1 MYKVLIVDD
10 ERIIRE
16 GIGNSI
22 DWENYGF
29 SLCGMAE
36 NGIAAY
42 ENIVHDVPDVV
53 ITDIKMPGMDGLEL
67 ISKVH
72 SEYPQIIFIILSGYG
87 EFEFAN
93 RAMKYGVKYYLL
105 KPCDEDEII
114 KIIKKIAIEKKEEEK
129 KDKFLTDIN
138 ENLKKVL
145 PQVGEQFLRDF
156 IMGVNYSKL
165 ELEYFLR
172 LFDINETKFKLIVLK
187 MENDINAVNTRDVID
202 KFALKNISYDILGQS
217 TVYLST
223 IVDNNILLLIKSI
236 DLAILTDLL
245 SKIKDTFNKYFK
257 NDICIGVSN
266 ENSFES
272 IQKMYLEVQEC
283 LKCEFYLGD
292 NKIITEKVIEFNN
305 SRENLNDSTYN
316 EIIAVSVKTGNIES
330 LNSQLDSFFHIIYQ
344 EKLEIE
350 MAKNYCIEIFLI
362 ILRQGD
368 SKEVSSYTKGLY
380 EIQDKSTLKQISVYI
395 KDIANQIAKKN
406 YENNTENYGAII
418 STVINCVNNNIQNYE
433 LSLTWIAKTVLFI
446 NENYLGK
453 LFYKHTN
460 EKFSRYVVRL
470 RMEKAKEL
478 INSKKDYKIY
488 EITER
493 IGLGDNTQY
502 FSQVFKKYTG
512 YTPSE
517 YRKL

>member
-1 MYKVLIVDD
+1 MYTVLIVDD

-16 GIGNSI
+16 GVASSI
-22 DWENYGF
+22 DWSQYGF
-29 SLCGMAE
+29 LLLGLAE
-36 NGIAAY
+36 NGIDAY
-42 ENIVHDVPDVV
+42 ERIKQDVPDVV

-72 SEYPQIIFIILSGYG
+72 QKFPEIIFIILSGYG

-93 RAMKYGVKYYLL
+93 KAMKYGVKYYLL
-105 KPCDEDEII
+105 KPCDENEII
-114 KIIKKIAIEKKEEEK
+114 NILAKITIEKREKEK
-129 KDKFLTDIN
+129 KDKFLNDIN
-138 ENLKKVL
+138 DNLKKVL
-145 PQVGEQFLRDF
+145 PQVGEQFLRDL
-156 IMGVNYSKL
+156 IMGVNYSKS

-172 LFDINETKFKLIVLK
+172 LFEINETKFKLIVFK
-187 MENDINAVNTRDVID
+187 MDNVVDVID
-202 KFALKNISYDILGQS
+202 KFALKNISYDILNENS
-217 TVYLST
+217 VYLSS
-223 IVDNNILLLIKSI
+223 IIDNNILLLIKSM
-236 DLAILTDLL
+236 DLSILTDLL
-245 SKIKDTFNKYFK
+245 FQIKNTFNKYFK
-257 NDICIGVSN
+257 SDICVGVSN
-266 ENSFES
+266 ENEFEN
-272 IQKMYLEVQEC
+272 IQKMYHEVQDC

-305 SRENLNDSTYN
+305 SRDNFKISTYN
-316 EIIAVSVKTGNIES
+316 ENIPEYVKAGNLES
-330 LNSQLDSFFHIIYQ
+330 LNLELDGFFHMIYD

-368 SKEVSSYTKGLY
+368 FKEVSSYTKGLY
-380 EIQDKSTLKQISVYI
+380 EIQDKSTLKQISIYI
-395 KDIANQIAKKN
+395 KDIANKIAKKN

-418 STVINCVNNNIQNYE
+418 STVINYVNNNIQNYE
-433 LSLTWIAKTVLFI
+433 LSLTWIAKKVLFI

-460 EKFSRYVVRL
+460 EKFSRYVVRI

-478 INSKKDYKIY
+478 IKSNKDYKIY
-488 EITER
+488 EITEQ
-493 IGLGDNTQY
+493 IGLEDNTQY

>member
-16 GIGNSI
+16 GIASSI
-22 DWENYGF
+22 DWNQYGF
-29 SLCGMAE
+29 SLCGLAE
-36 NGIAAY
+36 NGINAY
-42 ENIVHDVPDVV
+42 ECIREDVPDVV

-72 SEYPQIIFIILSGYG
+72 EEFPQIIFIILSGYG

-93 RAMKYGVKYYLL
+93 KAMKYGVKYYLL
-105 KPCDEDEII
+105 KPCDENEII
-114 KIIKKIAIEKKEEEK
+114 KILKKITIEKGEKEK
-129 KDKFLTDIN
+129 KDKFFSDIN
-138 ENLKKVL
+138 DNLKKVL

-156 IMGVNYSKL
+156 IMGVNYSKS

-172 LFDINETKFKLIVLK
+172 LFEINETKFKLIVFK
-187 MENDINAVNTRDVID
+187 MDNVVDVID
-202 KFALKNISYDILGQS
+202 KFALKNIAYDILNQNP
-217 TVYLST
+217 VYLTS
-223 IVDNNILLLIKSI
+223 IIDNNILLLIKSI

-245 SKIKDTFNKYFK
+245 FQIKSNFNKYFK
-257 NDICIGVSN
+257 SDICVGVSN
-266 ENSFES
+266 ENEFEN
-272 IQKMYLEVQEC
+272 IQKMYFEVQEC

-292 NKIITEKVIEFNN
+292 NKIITEKIIEFNN
-305 SRENLNDSTYN
+305 SRDNLKTSTYN
-316 EIIAVSVKTGNIES
+316 ENIPIYVKTGNLES
-330 LNSQLDSFFHIIYQ
+330 LNSELDGFFHMIYQ

-362 ILRQGD
+362 ILRQGNF
-368 SKEVSSYTKGLY
+368 KEVSSYTKGLY

-395 KDIANQIAKKN
+395 KDIANKIAKKN
-406 YENNTENYGAII
+406 YEDNTENYGAII
-418 STVINCVNNNIQNYE
+418 STVINYVNNNIQNYE
-433 LSLTWIAKTVLFI
+433 LSLTWIAKKVLFI

-478 INSKKDYKIY
+478 IKSKKDYKIY
-488 EITER
+488 EITEQ

>member
-16 GIGNSI
+16 GIANSI
-22 DWENYGF
+22 EWNKYGF

-36 NGIAAY
+36 NGINGY
-42 ENIVHDVPDVV
+42 EMIKQIIPDVV

-67 ISKVH
+67 ISKIYK
-72 SEYPQIIFIILSGYG
+72 EYPQIIFIILSGYG

-114 KIIKKIAIEKKEEEK
+114 KILKKIVIEKKEEEK
-129 KDKFLTDIN
+129 KNEFLTDIN
-138 ENLKKVL
+138 DNLKKIL

-165 ELEYFLR
+165 ELQYFLK
-172 LFDINETKFKLIVLK
+172 LFDIKETKFKLIVFK
-187 MENDINAVNTRDVID
+187 MDNEVDVID
-202 KFALKNISYDILGQS
+202 KFALKNIAYDILNKS
-217 TVYLST
+217 TIYLST
-223 IVDNNILLLIKSI
+223 IFDNNILLLVNYIDLTILTELLSQIKSI
-236 DLAILTDLL
+236 
-245 SKIKDTFNKYFK
+245 FNKYFK
-257 NDICIGVSN
+257 YDICIGVSN
-266 ENSFES
+266 ENSFEN
-272 IQKMYLEVQEC
+272 IQEMYLEVKEC

-292 NKIITEKVIEFNN
+292 NKIITEKIIEFNK
-305 SRENLNDSTYN
+305 SQGNLNDLNYN
-316 EIIAVSVKTGNIES
+316 EIIGISVKTGNIKS
-330 LNSQLDSFFHIIYQ
+330 LNLQLDSFFHMIYE
-344 EKLEIE
+344 EKVEIE

-368 SKEVSSYTKGLY
+368 HKEVSSYAKGLY

-395 KDIANQIAKKN
+395 KDIANQIVKKN

-418 STVINCVNNNIQNYE
+418 STVINCVDKNIQNNE
-433 LSLTWIAKTVLFI
+433 LSLTWIAKTILFI

-460 EKFSRYVVRL
+460 EKFSKYVVRL
-470 RMEKAKEL
+470 RMEKAIEL
-478 INSKKDYKIY
+478 IKSKNDYKVY
-488 EITER
+488 EITEK